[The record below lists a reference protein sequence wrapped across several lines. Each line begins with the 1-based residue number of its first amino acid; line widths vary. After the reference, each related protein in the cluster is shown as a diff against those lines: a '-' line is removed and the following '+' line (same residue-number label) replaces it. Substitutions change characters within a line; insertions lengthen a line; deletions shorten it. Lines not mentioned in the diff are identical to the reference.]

1 MALKTVPKITKKQ
14 ITENGV
20 QKLADRPNLSGQYG
34 ASGLSA
40 AQLKLWFDKLATL
53 LAERINEIVDT
64 ISSEEA
70 ANYIRVCLDE
80 YGVESFGDLVTAFT
94 DGNFASKIIHLSPS
108 AGSEQKQ
115 ALQTIIN
122 NIAKTLADIEE
133 NKLNKVTDA
142 NAYKR
147 AYIIMPD
154 GTQATVLI
162 SETALGGAIP
172 LYTSDG
178 RINVA
183 IPIADANAVNK
194 GYSDAQDKLLGAT
207 VDLSIDTSTYIMTL
221 QLKNTAGAVLSTAK
235 VDFPIESVVVGGS
248 YSGGVLTLRLKSGEV
263 LNVDIS
269 SIVDGLIDTAT
280 FNRGVETLNA
290 RIDDTHREIQALAD
304 SVETREI
311 YAHYAFVAIEA
322 DTAKSYT
329 KGGKIDKK
337 FRDIEAKSGYTLSL
351 SMDDAYRLTV
361 GLKNKRGD
369 VVSSGMV
376 DLPIESLITSASYA
390 NKILTLKFQ
399 SGETIKV
406 DISDIVTGLVSQT
419 RTINSKPLSADITLT
434 ASDVGAYSK
443 TETDSKISG
452 AKQELL
458 VKINEIGA
466 NAGGGGDDKGGYS
479 IYAEQ
484 ADTARNYT
492 KGGAIDRAF
501 KKYDERLKA
510 LENNT

>member
-64 ISSEEA
+64 ISSDEA

-94 DGNFASKIIHLSPS
+94 DGDFAAKVLQVFPS
-108 AGSEQKQ
+108 AGSTQKQ
-115 ALQTIIN
+115 ALQTVIN
-122 NIAKTLADIEE
+122 NVAKQLADIEE
-133 NKLNKVTDA
+133 KKLNKVTDA
-142 NAYKR
+142 STYKR

-162 SETALGGAIP
+162 SETSLGGAIP

-178 RINVA
+178 RLNVA
-183 IPIADANAVNK
+183 IPVADTNAVNK
-194 GYSDAQDKLLGAT
+194 GYSDTQDKLLGAT
-207 VDLSIDTSTYIMTL
+207 VELSIDTSTYIMTL
-221 QLKNTAGAVLSTAK
+221 NLKNTAGTVLSTTK
-235 VDFPIESVVVGGS
+235 VDFPIESVVIGGS
-248 YSGGVLTLRLKSGEV
+248 YSGGILTLRLKSGEV
-263 LNVDIS
+263 LNIDIS
-269 SIVDGLIDTAT
+269 AIVDGLIDTAT
-280 FNRGVETLNA
+280 FNKGVETLNA
-290 RIDDTHREIQALAD
+290 RIDDTNKEIQALAD
-304 SVETREI
+304 EVETKEI
-311 YAHYAFVAIEA
+311 YAHYSLVAVEA
-322 DTAKSYT
+322 ETSKGYT

-337 FRDIEAKSGYTLSL
+337 IREIEAKGGYTLSL

-369 VVSSGMV
+369 VISSGTV

-390 NKILTLKFQ
+390 NKILTLQFQ

-406 DISDIVTGLVSQT
+406 DISDIVTGLVPQT
-419 RTINSKPLSADITLT
+419 RKINNKPLSADITLT
-434 ASDVGAYSK
+434 ASDVNAYSK
-443 TETDSKISG
+443 TETDSKITT
-452 AKQELL
+452 AKQELQ
-458 VKINEIGA
+458 VKIDEVAA
-466 NAGGGGDDKGGYS
+466 NAGGSSDESGGFAF
-479 IYAEQ
+479 YAEQ
-484 ADTARNYT
+484 AETARNYT
-492 KGGAIDRAF
+492 KGGAIDRNF
-501 KKYDERLKA
+501 KKFDERLKA

>member
-1 MALKTVPKITKKQ
+1 MALKKITKITNKQ
-14 ITENGV
+14 IAEKGV
-20 QKLADRPNLSGQYG
+20 QALADRPNLTAQYG

-40 AQLKLWFDKLATL
+40 AQLKLWFDKLATF
-53 LAERINEIVDT
+53 LAERINEISDA
-64 ISSEEA
+64 ISGDEA
-70 ANYIRVCLDE
+70 TNYIRVCLDE
-80 YGVESFGDLVTAFT
+80 YGVDNLGALITAFT
-94 DGNFASKIIHLSPS
+94 DGNFAAKILQLFPS
-108 AGSEQKQ
+108 AGSNQKQ
-115 ALQTIIN
+115 ALQAVIN
-122 NIAKTLADIEE
+122 NVAKQLADLEE
-133 NKLNKVTDA
+133 KKLAKVTEA
-142 NAYKR
+142 STYKR

-162 SETALGGAIP
+162 SETVLGGAIP

-183 IPIADANAVNK
+183 IPVADANAVNK
-194 GYSDAQDKLLGAT
+194 GYSDTQDKLLGAT
-207 VDLSIDTSTYIMTL
+207 VDLSIDTNTYVRTL
-221 QLKNTAGAVLSTAK
+221 QLKNTVGAVLSTAK

-248 YSGGVLTLRLKSGEV
+248 YSGGILTLRLKSGEV

-269 SIVDGLIDTAT
+269 AIVDGLIDTAT

-304 SVETREI
+304 DVETREI

-337 FRDIEAKSGYTLSL
+337 FREIEAKGGYTLSL
-351 SMDDAYRLTV
+351 TMDDAYRLTV

-369 VVSSGMV
+369 VISSGMV

-406 DISDIVTGLVSQT
+406 DISDIVTGLVPQT
-419 RTINSKPLSADITLT
+419 RKVNGKPLSTDITLT
-434 ASDVGAYSK
+434 ASDLNAYTK
-443 TETDSKISG
+443 TETDSKIAT
-452 AKQELL
+452 AKQELQL
-458 VKINEIGA
+458 KIDELGA
-466 NAGGGGDDKGGYS
+466 NAGGGGDDGGGYS

-484 ADTARNYT
+484 AETARNYT
-492 KGGAIDRAF
+492 KGGTIDRAF